1 MAKSSS
7 IALLQPPPAWA
18 LASSVDSDWVLRQKW
33 MREEFGVATFKLNRH
48 QRKNRLKQ
56 LGSSGGN
63 GSDCGGTSSSFPGG
77 GLSSSSTGLFLTRSG
92 VGGSLMAIISTARI
106 RLFSHIDGS
115 SNIRAIIASG
125 TGPDGL
131 SEARKSRKKRRFIV
145 QTTAV
150 IAISMLVMK
159 VMKSWNYQNSLVG
172 EGGQGDERQHH
183 PLKVD
188 DENWTNDNIE
198 EECNPSTLSSL
209 TRGNFSATFD
219 NNSVGS
225 NDICGAD
232 NKEGS
237 VVDRGDADC
246 SDYLEG
252 MVKRAVIPT
261 PSKRGRN
268 ACDRG
273 GDVNYYRPSENSF
286 ARDLETTQINIQA
299 GRSRADDEPSCID
312 DEVSYAR
319 TTT

>member
-1 MAKSSS
+1 
-7 IALLQPPPAWA
+7 
-18 LASSVDSDWVLRQKW
+18 
-33 MREEFGVATFKLNRH
+33 MREEFGLATFKLNRH

-56 LGSSGGN
+56 LGSSGDN

-77 GLSSSSTGLFLTRSG
+77 GLSLSSTGLFFSRSS
-92 VGGSLMAIISTARI
+92 VGGSLMAIISKARI
-106 RLFSHIDGS
+106 RLFLHIDGS

-131 SEARKSRKKRRFIV
+131 SEARKSRKKRRFMV

-159 VMKSWNYQNSLVG
+159 VMKNWNYHNSLVG
-172 EGGQGDERQHH
+172 ERGQGDERQHH

-188 DENWTNDNIE
+188 ENWTNDNIE
-198 EECNPSTLSSL
+198 EERNPSTLSSL
-209 TRGNFSATFD
+209 TPGNFSATFD

-225 NDICGAD
+225 NAILCGAD

-261 PSKRGRN
+261 PSKGGRN

-273 GDVNYYRPSENSF
+273 GDVNYYGPSENSI

>member
-1 MAKSSS
+1 
-7 IALLQPPPAWA
+7 
-18 LASSVDSDWVLRQKW
+18 
-33 MREEFGVATFKLNRH
+33 
-48 QRKNRLKQ
+48 
-56 LGSSGGN
+56 
-63 GSDCGGTSSSFPGG
+63 
-77 GLSSSSTGLFLTRSG
+77 
-92 VGGSLMAIISTARI
+92 MAIISIARI

-131 SEARKSRKKRRFIV
+131 SEARKSRKKRRFMV

-159 VMKSWNYQNSLVG
+159 VLKNWNYHNSLVG
-172 EGGQGDERQHH
+172 ERGQGDERQHH

-188 DENWTNDNIE
+188 ENWTNDNIE
-198 EECNPSTLSSL
+198 EELSSL
-209 TRGNFSATFD
+209 TPGNFSATFH

-261 PSKRGRN
+261 PSKGGRN
-268 ACDRG
+268 TCDRG
-273 GDVNYYRPSENSF
+273 GDVNYYGPSENSV

-319 TTT
+319 TT